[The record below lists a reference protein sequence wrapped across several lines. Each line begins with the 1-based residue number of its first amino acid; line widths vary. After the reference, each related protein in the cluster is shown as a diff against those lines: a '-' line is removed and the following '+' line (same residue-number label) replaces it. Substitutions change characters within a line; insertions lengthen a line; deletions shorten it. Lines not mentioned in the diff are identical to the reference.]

1 MNDLNALNRMLTIKF
16 ELRIDWYTNEGQIS
30 SIANERNDVSLRF
43 VAQRDSIG
51 SVHEL
56 ILITSQQPSGTVL

>member
-30 SIANERNDVSLRF
+30 NIANERNDVLLRF
-43 VAQRDSIG
+43 VAQRDSIS

-56 ILITSQQPSGTVL
+56 ILITNQQPSGTVL